1 MENRETHFSWLRTRM
16 SAERTLMSA
25 IRTAAALI
33 GFGFTIVQFF
43 YRLNM
48 SSAAA
53 PPRFPA
59 APLLMRL
66 ALIGIGTVGLLIA
79 MAEYRL
85 FLRHLWGDD
94 YRDVAGVEKQPQRT
108 PTLVTALLLALVG
121 VFAFG
126 AVLVRAL

>member
-43 YRLNM
+43 HGLNT

-59 APLLMRL
+59 APLLMGL

-94 YRDVAGVEKQPQRT
+94 YRDVAGVEKQQQRT

-121 VFAFG
+121 IFAFG
-126 AVLVRAL
+126 AVLVRAA